1 MDFSQVDTSFDNWA
15 RENNLQVFKMYK
27 DYEVRSVDIVKSSQ
41 SKWQLW
47 LEPKSELKKC
57 TIKYWNYGDQKH
69 EITVPVSEL
78 KSTLELIHKTILSK
92 KGWKGVNT

>member
-1 MDFSQVDTSFDNWA
+1 MDFSQVDIPFDDWA
-15 RENNLQVFKMYK
+15 KDNNLQVFKMYK
-27 DYEVRSVDIVKSSQ
+27 DYEVRSVDIAKSSQ

-47 LEPKSELKKC
+47 LEPKPEENKC

-78 KSTLELIHKTILSK
+78 KNNLELIHKTILSK